1 MDTPFIK
8 RFYRI
13 PRAEIGYLRFILES
27 YDGLAF
33 VRTLDRHE
41 ALVEV
46 AYSPALSE
54 DAEGLLEAL
63 ASECSMAETAA
74 PSPELYLS
82 L

>member
-33 VRTLDRHE
+33 VRTLDRRE

-46 AYSPALSE
+46 AYPPSRRF
-54 DAEGLLEAL
+54 DAEDLLGAL
-63 ASECSMAETAA
+63 AEECSLTETVA
-74 PSPELYLS
+74 PEPEFYPPL
-82 L
+82 